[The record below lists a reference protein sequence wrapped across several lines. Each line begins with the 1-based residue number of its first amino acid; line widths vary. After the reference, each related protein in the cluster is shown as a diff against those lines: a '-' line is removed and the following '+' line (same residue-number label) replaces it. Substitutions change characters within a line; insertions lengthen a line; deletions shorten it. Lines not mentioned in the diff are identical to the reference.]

1 MSALATLLSFDTAIL
16 VAGIVALYLGAEA
29 LVEGA
34 SRLAIG
40 LGLRAAIV
48 GVTIV
53 AFATTTP
60 ELFVAVLS
68 GLGYS
73 ADLGLGA
80 IVGSNIANIGL
91 VLGIS
96 ALIQPMG
103 VSTTT
108 LRRHV
113 PFMIAAALALVLLG
127 MDGRLGP
134 LDGGILLIILV
145 AFTGYLVYRAQAA
158 KADAIATEEID
169 IEDEDEVSATFKDVL
184 YLGLGLLLLFVGS
197 NWLIQGGKGLLEAYG
212 FSTRFIGLTVLAFG
226 TSLPELAAS
235 VVSAVRGEA
244 EFSIGNV
251 VGSNIYN
258 VVAVLGIL
266 AIMVPVSVPEST
278 ITLDFPALLVFTFGV
293 IAMMLRNRDV
303 SRLDGGLL
311 VGGYLVFFWLILP

>member
-1 MSALATLLSFDTAIL
+1 MSALATLVSVDTAIL
-16 VAGIVALYLGAEA
+16 LAGIAALYLGAEA

-73 ADLGLGA
+73 SDLGLGA

-103 VSTTT
+103 VSTAT

-113 PFMIAAALALVLLG
+113 PFMIAAAVALVVLG
-127 MDGRLGP
+127 
-134 LDGGILLIILV
+134 LDGNLNAYDGVALLVILV
-145 AFTGYLVYRAQAA
+145 AFTGFLLYRARST
-158 KADAIATEEID
+158 KADALGVDELDID
-169 IEDEDEVSATFKDVL
+169 DEDEVSARFKDVA
-184 YLGLGLLLLFVGS
+184 YLGLGLVLLFLGS

-212 FSTRFIGLTVLAFG
+212 FSTRFIGLTILAFG

-235 VVSAVRGEA
+235 VISAVRGES

-266 AIMVPVSVPEST
+266 AIMVPVNVPART
-278 ITLDFPALLVFTFGV
+278 ISLDFPALLAFTFGV
-293 IAMMLRNRDV
+293 IALMLRNRDV
-303 SRLDGGLL
+303 SRLDGGIL

>member
-1 MSALATLLSFDTAIL
+1 MSALATLLSFDTALL

-73 ADLGLGA
+73 SDLGLGA

-103 VSTTT
+103 VSTAT

-113 PFMIAAALALVLLG
+113 PFMIAAAVALVALG
-127 MDGRLGP
+127 MDGNLSA
-134 LDGGILLIILV
+134 LDGGILLVILV
-145 AFTGYLVYRAQAA
+145 VFTAFLLYRARSA
-158 KADAIATEEID
+158 KADAIGTDEID
-169 IEDEDEVSATFKDVL
+169 IEDEDTVSAQFKDVL
-184 YLGLGLLLLFVGS
+184 YLGVGLLLLFIGS

-212 FSTRFIGLTVLAFG
+212 FSTRFIGLTILAFG

-235 VVSAVRGEA
+235 VISAVRGES

-266 AIMVPVSVPEST
+266 AIMVPVNVPAST
-278 ITLDFPALLVFTFGV
+278 ISLDFPALLAFTFGV
-293 IAMMLRNRDV
+293 ILLMLRNRDV
-303 SRLDGGLL
+303 SRLDGGIL

>member
-1 MSALATLLSFDTAIL
+1 MSVLATLLSFDTALL
-16 VAGIVALYLGAEA
+16 VAGIIALYLGAEA

-73 ADLGLGA
+73 SDLGLGA

-113 PFMIAAALALVLLG
+113 PFMITAAIALVVLG
-127 MDGRLGP
+127 MDGSLSAV
-134 LDGGILLIILV
+134 DGGLLLVILV
-145 AFTGYLVYRAQAA
+145 AFTGFLVYRAQAS
-158 KADAIATEEID
+158 KADAIGTDEID
-169 IEDEDEVSATFKDVL
+169 IEDEDEVTASFKDVL
-184 YLGLGLLLLFVGS
+184 YLGLGLLLLFIGS

-212 FSTRFIGLTVLAFG
+212 FSTRFIGLTILAFG

-235 VVSAVRGEA
+235 VISAIRGEA

-266 AIMVPVSVPEST
+266 AIMVPVKVPAST
-278 ITLDFPALLVFTFGV
+278 ISLDFPALLAFTFGV
-293 IAMMLRNRDV
+293 IALMVHNRDV

>member
-1 MSALATLLSFDTAIL
+1 MPALATLLSFDTAIL

-73 ADLGLGA
+73 SDLGLGA

-108 LRRHV
+108 LRRHA
-113 PFMIAAALALVLLG
+113 PFMIIAAVTLVALGLDGNLSAFDGVVLLV
-127 MDGRLGP
+127 
-134 LDGGILLIILV
+134 ILV
-145 AFTGYLVYRAQAA
+145 VFTAFLIYRARSTA
-158 KADAIATEEID
+158 ADALGADEID
-169 IEDEDEVSATFKDVL
+169 IDDEEEVSARFKDVV
-184 YLGLGLLLLFVGS
+184 YLGAGLLLLFIGS

-212 FSTRFIGLTVLAFG
+212 FSTRFIGLTILAFG

-235 VVSAVRGEA
+235 VISAVRGEA

-266 AIMVPVSVPEST
+266 AIMVPVNVPPST
-278 ITLDFPALLVFTFGV
+278 ISLDFPALLAFTFGV
-293 IAMMLRNRDV
+293 IALMLWNRDV
-303 SRLDGGLL
+303 SRIDGGILL
-311 VGGYLVFFWLILP
+311 VGYLVFFWLILP

>member
-1 MSALATLLSFDTAIL
+1 MLTLATVLSFDTVLL

-73 ADLGLGA
+73 SDLGLGA

-91 VLGIS
+91 VLGLS
-96 ALIQPMG
+96 ALIQPMS
-103 VSTTT
+103 VSSTT

-113 PFMIAAALALVLLG
+113 PFMLTAAVLLVALG
-127 MDGRLGP
+127 MDGNLSAF
-134 LDGGILLIILV
+134 DGAALLVILV
-145 AFTGYLVYRAQAA
+145 AFTAFLIYRARATQGDVMG
-158 KADAIATEEID
+158 ADEID
-169 IEDEDEVSATFKDVL
+169 IEDEDEVSASFRDMV
-184 YLGLGLLLLFVGS
+184 YLGAGLLLLFIGS
-197 NWLIQGGKGLLEAYG
+197 SWLIRGGQGLLSSYG

-235 VVSAVRGEA
+235 VVSAVRGES

-258 VVAVLGIL
+258 VVAVLGVL
-266 AIMVPVSVPEST
+266 AIMVPVNVPAST
-278 ITLDFPALLVFTFGV
+278 ISLDFPALIVFTVGV
-293 IAMMLRNRDV
+293 IALMFHNRNV
-303 SRLDGGLL
+303 SRLDGGIL
-311 VGGYLVFFWLILP
+311 VGSYLVFFWLILP

>member
-1 MSALATLLSFDTAIL
+1 MSALASLLSFDTAVL

-212 FSTRFIGLTVLAFG
+212 FSTRFIGLTILAFG

-303 SRLDGGLL
+303 SRLDGGIL
-311 VGGYLVFFWLILP
+311 VVGYLVFFWLILP